1 MPSADTRKDQDAL
14 KVRDETA
21 ALAYASGDPQL
32 AAELLDT
39 LLAELPTELMALRVG
54 VAELDWPGVADHAH
68 QIRGA
73 TGYCG
78 LPALDAALETLER
91 AARIGDPERCP
102 AAFADVERQ
111 VERLNAQLRR

>member
-1 MPSADTRKDQDAL
+1 MPSADTPKDQDAL
-14 KVRDETA
+14 AVRDETA

-32 AAELLDT
+32 AAELLET
-39 LLAELPTELMALRVG
+39 LLAELPAALMALRVG
-54 VAELDWPGVADHAH
+54 VSELDWPGVAEHAH

-102 AAFADVERQ
+102 AAFADVEHQ
-111 VERLNAQLRR
+111 LERLHDRLG